1 MGDAARQ
8 QRPRLEGELRER
20 VRAALAQAFLAALRQ
35 PLPAFRDLL
44 LAMARSAKV
53 RPAFALAG

>member
-8 QRPRLEGELRER
+8 QRPRIEGELRDR

-35 PLPAFRDLL
+35 PLPANDP
-44 LAMARSAKV
+44 
-53 RPAFALAG
+53 PAVEPESQCG